1 MSMNELAMRAGYSRQ
16 FVSQIFSSEQLG
28 SDEAIAALDRCL
40 HGGGVLIDLHRAAR
54 QEQVDMRR
62 EHLATPHKSRA
73 DDVPSDTKTHI
84 AREQQEWL
92 EIRRAAGARGRE
104 LSELAAWL
112 YPADLRGPGGH
123 VLTPPGWLLH
133 TPIELDDVTLIRSRG
148 QWPRPKLDHHRS
160 VLPLADDGTRYASYS
175 RAVRDLVRPRL
186 LENRPSY
193 RLLDVTRDSGLK
205 LTFGMT
211 SFFET
216 FDVKQSIAHEFKA
229 AWRASHG
236 GVPDWQDL
244 PIRRTLG
251 IELNPTKLLMS
262 PGISTLTLRRGRSGQ
277 HRFVLHERD
286 GGKVADGGGLCHV
299 MPAGEFQPS
308 SLSPVDIE
316 RDFSLW
322 RNIAR
327 EYAEEFLGTP
337 ERDGFDTEPQDYMDS
352 DPYRALSIARTAG
365 RLRVYHYGLVIEP
378 LELGALQLTVAV
390 VDERTF
396 DDLFGAMVE
405 TNDEGHVVR
414 ASGRAD
420 LPFTAEAIDR
430 LSPRL
435 SGSAL
440 TLLQLAWRD
449 RHLLLPE

>member
-1 MSMNELAMRAGYSRQ
+1 
-16 FVSQIFSSEQLG
+16 
-28 SDEAIAALDRCL
+28 
-40 HGGGVLIDLHRAAR
+40 
-54 QEQVDMRR
+54 
-62 EHLATPHKSRA
+62 
-73 DDVPSDTKTHI
+73 
-84 AREQQEWL
+84 
-92 EIRRAAGARGRE
+92 
-104 LSELAAWL
+104 
-112 YPADLRGPGGH
+112 
-123 VLTPPGWLLH
+123 
-133 TPIELDDVTLIRSRG
+133 
-148 QWPRPKLDHHRS
+148 
-160 VLPLADDGTRYASYS
+160 
-175 RAVRDLVRPRL
+175 
-186 LENRPSY
+186 
-193 RLLDVTRDSGLK
+193 
-205 LTFGMT
+205 MT

-337 ERDGFDTEPQDYMDS
+337 ERDGFDAEPQDYMDS

-365 RLRVYHYGLVIEP
+365 QLRVYHYGLVIEP